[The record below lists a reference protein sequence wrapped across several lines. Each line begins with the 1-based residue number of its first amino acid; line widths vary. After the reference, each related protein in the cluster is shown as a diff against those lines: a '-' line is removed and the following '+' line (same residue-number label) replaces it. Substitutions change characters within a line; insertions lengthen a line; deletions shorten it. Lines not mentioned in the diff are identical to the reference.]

1 MSALMTGFL
10 RNYYWST
17 PSLEEVHVIK
27 QSDEQHDEKNES
39 EESDNERH
47 YSMNKQMHF
56 DV

>member
-1 MSALMTGFL
+1 MTGFL

-27 QSDEQHDEKNES
+27 QSDEHHDEKSES

-56 DV
+56 AI